1 MIVKEGM
8 SALRVEAR
16 VEAAAE
22 ADEIP
27 GMLMAME
34 FVGAAGI

>member
-1 MIVKEGM
+1 M
-8 SALRVEAR
+8 SALRVE
-16 VEAAAE
+16 EAAAE